1 MEGIWKRSGKNTMS
15 KSMYLRSIALF
26 TLLVTLVVAKGAMTS
41 YSWAFSLTLLIGSFV
56 VSIISILVFT
66 ASDEPLISALGVTA
80 LSYSL
85 GIMMGP
91 MLTLYSGYVISQAI
105 VTTATILV
113 IMTFAG
119 ITYPKVFEGMGPYL
133 FGALAFLIIAM
144 FGQIIFVAIGYP
156 QAANMPIINWIAVL
170 IFTLYIAYDWSR
182 ALTLPYTLDNA
193 IDVSGA
199 LILDLVNLFIHL
211 LQIYSR
217 SE

>member
-1 MEGIWKRSGKNTMS
+1 MEGIWKRSGSNTLS
-15 KSMYLRSIALF
+15 KSLYLRSIAAF

-41 YSWAFSLTLLIGSFV
+41 YTWKSSWGLFIGSFI
-56 VSIISILVFT
+56 VSIIAIIVFT
-66 ASDEPLISALGVTA
+66 ASDKPLISGIGVTV

-85 GIMMGP
+85 GLMMGP
-91 MLTLYSGYVISQAI
+91 MLTLYNGYVISQAL
-105 VTTATILV
+105 VTTGTILI

-119 ITYPKVFEGMGPYL
+119 ITYPKVFEGLGPYL
-133 FGALAFLIIAM
+133 FSALIFLIIAM

-182 ALTLPYTLDNA
+182 ALSLPYTLDNA

-199 LILDLVNLFIHL
+199 LILDLVNLFVHL
-211 LQIYSR
+211 LQIFSN
-217 SE
+217 